1 MKINKNKRRIM
12 RIFIIAILLWCSPCL
27 YAQDRPTFE
36 QAWQAAQNGEPNG
49 YFLLG
54 FFYYQGEGIT
64 QNFTEAIKWFKKAA
78 NNGLSNSYGFLG
90 ACYITQ
96 KNYVEAIN
104 WFKKAI
110 NNGDCCYADLGAC
123 YLQLGKFT
131 EAIPW
136 LKKGID
142 DKRPEYYVSLG
153 QCYYFLQNYTEAIPW
168 LKKAA
173 DKGITDSYFTLGLSF
188 YFLKNY
194 TEAIIWLEK
203 AANNGVSQA
212 YAYLGQTY
220 YEQQNYAEAFK
231 WYQKAALNGETSA
244 FAWMGI
250 MYYWGYGTARDY
262 SKSFMWFK
270 KAAQLVNP
278 LADHWLGQLYIKGL
292 GTTQNDYEA
301 FKCFK
306 RATDGGEIH
315 SLNWLGELY
324 YEGRGTEKDY
334 KKAFE
339 CFQNAANNGIELAYA
354 WLGKMYYAGE
364 GVTQNYSEAYKWTK
378 KAVDKGIKDAY
389 FLMGILLYQGQG
401 TQQNYNQAFKWLKMA
416 ADNGDIKAFGPL
428 GSIYLQGNGV
438 EANPREAFKWTKKSV
453 ESGDISSYTGLGIM
467 YYNGIGTERNAKE
480 AFNSFEKTSSKGD
493 PVASGWLGYM
503 YLNGIGTQ
511 VNKELAFKLTKFAA
525 EKDIPMAIYGIG
537 YMYEFGLGT
546 TINTKEAIK
555 WYQKSYE
562 KGDTQALS
570 SLSLAHYKENN
581 YVEAKKWAEIAIT
594 KDKDAF
600 VGYRILAL
608 LNMYGFGVPQNKS
621 KAFEFIAKAIDEAKQ
636 KGGPMPNTLDVEGE
650 LYLANND
657 ISKAREIY
665 NAILKETPDFYART
679 ETKLSKFMK
688 EHKGDDVDI
697 NIPIANNMSNLTFA
711 VIISNEKYQM
721 EKPVQYAEND
731 GKIFTE
737 YCKKA
742 LGLPEKN
749 VHFITN
755 ATLNNIKHEI
765 KWLQDV
771 IAVYNG
777 DAKVIFYYAGHG
789 IPDEQNKSAYLL
801 PIDGYGSDVTTG
813 YALEDL
819 YKALGCLPS
828 KAVTVF
834 LDACFS
840 GAKRDGDMLA
850 SARGVAIKVKQNNPT
865 GNMVVFTAAQGDE
878 TAYPYKEEGHG
889 LFTYYLLKKL
899 QETKG
904 DVTLGELGD
913 YIKTQVE
920 RQSIVTNGK
929 LQSPAILSAS
939 SIGNSWKEWK
949 LNK

>member
-1 MKINKNKRRIM
+1 MKININKRRIM

-54 FFYYQGEGIT
+54 FFYYQGEGVT
-64 QNFTEAIKWFKKAA
+64 QNFTESIKWFKKAA
-78 NNGLSNSYGFLG
+78 NNGLCNSYGFLG

-110 NNGDCCYADLGAC
+110 DNGDCCYADLGAC

-194 TEAIIWLEK
+194 TEAIIWFEK

-212 YAYLGQTY
+212 YAYLGQAY

-231 WYQKAALNGETSA
+231 W
-244 FAWMGI
+244 I
-250 MYYWGYGTARDY
+250 
-262 SKSFMWFK
+262 
-270 KAAQLVNP
+270 
-278 LADHWLGQLYIKGL
+278 
-292 GTTQNDYEA
+292 
-301 FKCFK
+301 
-306 RATDGGEIH
+306 
-315 SLNWLGELY
+315 
-324 YEGRGTEKDY
+324 
-334 KKAFE
+334 
-339 CFQNAANNGIELAYA
+339 
-354 WLGKMYYAGE
+354 
-364 GVTQNYSEAYKWTK
+364 K
-378 KAVDKGIKDAY
+378 KAVDVKDPFSYGTLGDMYYYGLGTAVNQNEAFRLAKIGSEHEDASAMVLLAKIYGEGKGAPKNVAES
-389 FLMGILLYQGQG
+389 
-401 TQQNYNQAFKWLKMA
+401 FKWEKKA
-416 ADNGDIKAFGPL
+416 AEKEFIGAFL
-428 GSIYLQGNGV
+428 
-438 EANPREAFKWTKKSV
+438 
-453 ESGDISSYTGLGIM
+453 GLGIM
-467 YYNGIGTERNAKE
+467 YEEGIGTHK
-480 AFNSFEKTSSKGD
+480 
-493 PVASGWLGYM
+493 
-503 YLNGIGTQ
+503 
-511 VNKELAFKLTKFAA
+511 
-525 EKDIPMAIYGIG
+525 
-537 YMYEFGLGT
+537 
-546 TINTKEAIK
+546 NTEEAIN
-555 WYQKSYE
+555 WYKKAFDKGVSNAPMFLCTTYYSQKDY
-562 KGDTQALS
+562 A
-570 SLSLAHYKENN
+570 
-581 YVEAKKWAEIAIT
+581 EAKKWAELTINQ
-594 KDKDAF
+594 KEFAF

-608 LNMYGFGVPQNKS
+608 LNIYGLGVPQNKD
-621 KAFEFIAKAIDEAKQ
+621 KAFELIAKALDGAKQ
-636 KGGPMPNTLDVEGE
+636 KGGSMPNTLDAEGE
-650 LYLANND
+650 VYLADNN
-657 ISKAREIY
+657 INKARGIY
-665 NAILKETPDFYART
+665 NAILKETPDFYAKN

-688 EHKGDDVDI
+688 EHKGSDVDFD
-697 NIPIANNMSNLTFA
+697 IPMANNISNNTFA
-711 VIISNEKYQM
+711 VVISNEKYQM
-721 EKPVQYAEND
+721 EKAVQYAEND
-731 GKIFTE
+731 GKTFAD
-737 YCKKA
+737 YCKKT

-749 VHFITN
+749 VHFVTN

-771 IAVYNG
+771 ITVYNG
-777 DAKVIFYYAGHG
+777 DAKIIFYYAGHG

-819 YKALGCLPS
+819 YKALGSLPS
-828 KAVTVF
+828 KSVTVF

-840 GAKRDGDMLA
+840 GAKRDGEMLA
-850 SARGVAIKVKQNNPT
+850 SARGVAIKVKQATPV
-865 GNMVVFTAAQGDE
+865 GNIVVFSAAQGDE
-878 TAYPYKEEGHG
+878 TAYPYKEEEHG

-920 RQSIVTNGK
+920 RQSIVINGK
-929 LQSPAILSAS
+929 LQSP
-939 SIGNSWKEWK
+939 SIVSTATIANSWKKWTLK
-949 LNK
+949 

>member
-1 MKINKNKRRIM
+1 M
-12 RIFIIAILLWCSPCL
+12 RSLIVIILLLMSPCL
-27 YAQDRPTFE
+27 HAQNQPTFE
-36 QAWQAAQNGEPNG
+36 QALYDAQNGDPDAI
-49 YFLLG
+49 FWLG
-54 FFYYQGEGIT
+54 TSYMNGEGVT
-64 QNFTEAIKWFKKAA
+64 
-78 NNGLSNSYGFLG
+78 
-90 ACYITQ
+90 C
-96 KNYVEAIN
+96 
-104 WFKKAI
+104 
-110 NNGDCCYADLGAC
+110 
-123 YLQLGKFT
+123 
-131 EAIPW
+131 
-136 LKKGID
+136 
-142 DKRPEYYVSLG
+142 
-153 QCYYFLQNYTEAIPW
+153 NYTEAIKW

-173 DKGITDSYFTLGLSF
+173 DNKMPLAYYQLGNCYYRLENYQEAIVWYKKAIEDMYFYSNRTLSNTTSCLLGSC
-188 YFLKNY
+188 YYQLKNY
-194 TEAIIWLEK
+194 QEAIIWLKKAIENGDTDSYFWLGRCYSVQQNYQEAIIWYKKAVENGDTNLYGYLGECYFQQQNYQEAITWLKK
-203 AANNGVSQA
+203 AAANGDMRACGYIGTSYMNLKNYREA
-212 YAYLGQTY
+212 IWWLKKALDNGDTHAYLGLGKCY
-220 YEQQNYAEAFK
+220 FEQQNY
-231 WYQKAALNGETSA
+231 Q
-244 FAWMGI
+244 
-250 MYYWGYGTARDY
+250 
-262 SKSFMWFK
+262 
-270 KAAQLVNP
+270 
-278 LADHWLGQLYIKGL
+278 
-292 GTTQNDYEA
+292 
-301 FKCFK
+301 
-306 RATDGGEIH
+306 
-315 SLNWLGELY
+315 
-324 YEGRGTEKDY
+324 
-334 KKAFE
+334 
-339 CFQNAANNGIELAYA
+339 
-354 WLGKMYYAGE
+354 
-364 GVTQNYSEAYKWTK
+364 EAYKW
-378 KAVDKGIKDAY
+378 IKIAAEKDDANAY
-389 FLMGILLYQGQG
+389 
-401 TQQNYNQAFKWLKMA
+401 
-416 ADNGDIKAFGPL
+416 GPL
-428 GSIYLQGNGV
+428 GSLYLQGNGV
-438 EANPREAFKWTKKSV
+438 ESNPGEAFKWTKKAV

-480 AFNSFEKTSSKGD
+480 AFNCFEKTSSKGD

-511 VNKELAFKLTKFAA
+511 ANKELAFKLTKFAA
-525 EKDIPMAIYGIG
+525 EKDIPMSIYSIG
-537 YMYEFGLGT
+537 SLYEYGFGT

-555 WYQKSYE
+555 WYQKAYE
-562 KGDTQALS
+562 KGATQVS
-570 SLSLAHYKENN
+570 SNLCLANYKENN

-621 KAFEFIAKAIDEAKQ
+621 KAFEFIAKAIDGAKQ
-636 KGGPMPNTLDVEGE
+636 TGEPMPNTLDAEGE
-650 LYLANND
+650 LFLADNN

-665 NAILKETPDFYART
+665 NAILKDTPDFYAQT

-737 YCKKA
+737 YCKKT

-819 YKALGCLPS
+819 YKALGNLPS
-828 KAVTVF
+828 KSVTVF

-865 GNMVVFTAAQGDE
+865 GNIVVFTAAQGDE

-913 YIKTQVE
+913 YVKTQVE

-929 LQSPAILSAS
+929 LQSPAILSAN

>member
-1 MKINKNKRRIM
+1 M
-12 RIFIIAILLWCSPCL
+12 L
-27 YAQDRPTFE
+27 YNT
-36 QAWQAAQNGEPNG
+36 
-49 YFLLG
+49 
-54 FFYYQGEGIT
+54 
-64 QNFTEAIKWFKKAA
+64 
-78 NNGLSNSYGFLG
+78 
-90 ACYITQ
+90 

-142 DKRPEYYVSLG
+142 DKKPEYYVSLG

-194 TEAIIWLEK
+194 TEAIIWFEK

-220 YEQQNYAEAFK
+220 YEQQNY
-231 WYQKAALNGETSA
+231 
-244 FAWMGI
+244 
-250 MYYWGYGTARDY
+250 
-262 SKSFMWFK
+262 
-270 KAAQLVNP
+270 
-278 LADHWLGQLYIKGL
+278 
-292 GTTQNDYEA
+292 
-301 FKCFK
+301 
-306 RATDGGEIH
+306 
-315 SLNWLGELY
+315 
-324 YEGRGTEKDY
+324 
-334 KKAFE
+334 
-339 CFQNAANNGIELAYA
+339 
-354 WLGKMYYAGE
+354 
-364 GVTQNYSEAYKWTK
+364 SEAYKCAK
-378 KAVDKGIKDAY
+378 IAVDNGIESAS
-389 FLMGILLYQGQG
+389 FLMGIMLYYGHG
-401 TQQNYNQAFKWLKMA
+401 VQQDYNQAFKWLKMA
-416 ADNGDIKAFGPL
+416 AGYGAYNAYDILASMYTFG
-428 GSIYLQGNGV
+428 QGTTQ
-438 EANPREAFKWTKKSV
+438 NPTEAFKCAKIAADNGIITSYFKVGTMYNNGEGVEQNDQEAYKWIKKAA
-453 ESGDISSYTGLGIM
+453 EAKDPYSYGALGIM
-467 YYNGIGTERNAKE
+467 YYQGIGTAIDLKE
-480 AFNSFEKTSSKGD
+480 AYRIAKIGAEYEDPKAMALLARMYREGKGVSKSIIDSFEWQKK
-493 PVASGWLGYM
+493 
-503 YLNGIGTQ
+503 
-511 VNKELAFKLTKFAA
+511 AA
-525 EKDIPMAIYGIG
+525 EKGFVSSFIWLGV
-537 YMYEFGLGT
+537 MYEDGLGT
-546 TINTKEAIK
+546 SKDVNEAIT
-555 WYQKSYE
+555 WYKKANDNDVPNAPMMLCQAYY
-562 KGDTQALS
+562 TQ
-570 SLSLAHYKENN
+570 ED
-581 YVEAKKWAEIAIT
+581 YVEAKKWA
-594 KDKDAF
+594 DKTINQKEYAL

-608 LNMYGFGVPQNKS
+608 LNMYGLGIPQNKN
-621 KAFEFIAKAIDEAKQ
+621 KAFELIAKAIDEAKQ
-636 KGGPMPNTLDVEGE
+636 KGVPMPNTLDAEGE
-650 LYLANND
+650 LYLADNN

-665 NAILKETPDFYART
+665 NAISKDTPDFYT
-679 ETKLSKFMK
+679 QKETKLSKFMK
-688 EHKGDDVDI
+688 EHKGGDVDFD
-697 NIPIANNMSNLTFA
+697 IPIADNVSNHTFA

-721 EKPVQYAEND
+721 EKSVQYAEND
-731 GKIFTE
+731 GKMFTE
-737 YCKKA
+737 YCKKT

-771 IAVYNG
+771 IAVYKG
-777 DAKVIFYYAGHG
+777 EAKAIFYYAGHG

-819 YKALGCLPS
+819 YKALGSLPS
-828 KAVTVF
+828 KSVTVF

-850 SARGVAIKVKQNNPT
+850 SARGVAIKVKQYNPT

-929 LQSPAILSAS
+929 LQSPSILPAS
-939 SIGNSWKEWK
+939 SIGNGWKEWK

>member
-1 MKINKNKRRIM
+1 M
-12 RIFIIAILLWCSPCL
+12 RHFIIAIFLLLSPCL
-27 YAQDRPTFE
+27 HAQNQPTFE
-36 QAWQAAQNGEPNG
+36 QALYDAQNGDSSAYG
-49 YFLLG
+49 WVGL
-54 FFYYQGEGIT
+54 FYYEGKSVAR
-64 QNFTEAIKWFKKAA
+64 NYSEAIKWLKKAAENGDSRCYAYLGSSYFELQNYQEAVTWLKKAVNNGDTRVYVGLGASYIQLKQYSEAISWLKKATDYDDNQAYFLLSQCYYAQFDYEKAIIWAKKAA
-78 NNGLSNSYGFLG
+78 NNGETRAYIALG
-90 ACYITQ
+90 ASYMQ
-96 KNYVEAIN
+96 LKQYSEAM
-104 WFKKAI
+104 
-110 NNGDCCYADLGAC
+110 
-123 YLQLGKFT
+123 
-131 EAIPW
+131 
-136 LKKGID
+136 
-142 DKRPEYYVSLG
+142 
-153 QCYYFLQNYTEAIPW
+153 PW
-168 LKKAA
+168 LKKAVDNNDIQA
-173 DKGITDSYFTLGLSF
+173 FYWLGIY
-188 YFLKNY
+188 YIIQKND
-194 TEAIIWLEK
+194 
-203 AANNGVSQA
+203 Q
-212 YAYLGQTY
+212 
-220 YEQQNYAEAFK
+220 EAFK
-231 WYQKAALNGETSA
+231 W
-244 FAWMGI
+244 I
-250 MYYWGYGTARDY
+250 
-262 SKSFMWFK
+262 K
-270 KAAQLVNP
+270 KAAEKGDVNSC
-278 LADHWLGQLYIKGL
+278 LELGSCYDFGIGVEK
-292 GTTQNDYEA
+292 NIYEA
-301 FKCFK
+301 
-306 RATDGGEIH
+306 I
-315 SLNWLGELY
+315 NW
-324 YEGRGTEKDY
+324 Y
-334 KKAFE
+334 KKANE
-339 CFQNAANNGIELAYA
+339 
-354 WLGKMYYAGE
+354 
-364 GVTQNYSEAYKWTK
+364 
-378 KAVDKGIKDAY
+378 KG
-389 FLMGILLYQGQG
+389 
-401 TQQNYNQAFKWLKMA
+401 N
-416 ADNGDIKAFGPL
+416 
-428 GSIYLQGNGV
+428 
-438 EANPREAFKWTKKSV
+438 E
-453 ESGDISSYTGLGIM
+453 
-467 YYNGIGTERNAKE
+467 
-480 AFNSFEKTSSKGD
+480 
-493 PVASGWLGYM
+493 
-503 YLNGIGTQ
+503 
-511 VNKELAFKLTKFAA
+511 FAA
-525 EKDIPMAIYGIG
+525 
-537 YMYEFGLGT
+537 
-546 TINTKEAIK
+546 
-555 WYQKSYE
+555 
-562 KGDTQALS
+562 S
-570 SLSLAHYKENN
+570 SLCSAYYKLGN
-581 YVEAKKWAEIAIT
+581 YTETKKWAEIAIT
-594 KDKDAF
+594 QKEGNF
-600 VGYRILAL
+600 VGHRILAL
-608 LNMYGFGVPQNKS
+608 LNMYGLGTQQNKD

-636 KGGPMPNTLDVEGE
+636 KGEPMPNTLDAEGE

-665 NAILKETPDFYART
+665 NTILKETPDFYAQI

-850 SARGVAIKVKQNNPT
+850 SARGVAIKVKQNYPT

>member
-1 MKINKNKRRIM
+1 M
-12 RIFIIAILLWCSPCL
+12 RHFIIAIFLLLSPCL
-27 YAQDRPTFE
+27 HAQNQPTFE
-36 QAWQAAQNGEPNG
+36 QALYDAQNGDSSAYG
-49 YFLLG
+49 WVG
-54 FFYYQGEGIT
+54 FFYYEGKSVAR
-64 QNFTEAIKWFKKAA
+64 NYSEAIKWLKKAAENGDSRCYAYLGSSYFELQNYQEAVTWLKKAVNNGDTRVYVGLGASYKQLKQYSEAISWLKKATDYDDNQAYFLLSQCYYAQFDYEKAIIWAKKAA
-78 NNGLSNSYGFLG
+78 NNGETRAYIALG
-90 ACYITQ
+90 ASYMQ
-96 KNYVEAIN
+96 LKQYSEAM
-104 WFKKAI
+104 
-110 NNGDCCYADLGAC
+110 
-123 YLQLGKFT
+123 
-131 EAIPW
+131 
-136 LKKGID
+136 
-142 DKRPEYYVSLG
+142 
-153 QCYYFLQNYTEAIPW
+153 PW
-168 LKKAA
+168 LKKAVDNNDIQA
-173 DKGITDSYFTLGLSF
+173 FYWLGIY
-188 YFLKNY
+188 YIIQKND
-194 TEAIIWLEK
+194 
-203 AANNGVSQA
+203 Q
-212 YAYLGQTY
+212 
-220 YEQQNYAEAFK
+220 EAFK
-231 WYQKAALNGETSA
+231 W
-244 FAWMGI
+244 I
-250 MYYWGYGTARDY
+250 
-262 SKSFMWFK
+262 K
-270 KAAQLVNP
+270 KAAEKGDVNSY
-278 LADHWLGQLYIKGL
+278 LELGSCYDFGIGVEK
-292 GTTQNDYEA
+292 NIYEA
-301 FKCFK
+301 
-306 RATDGGEIH
+306 I
-315 SLNWLGELY
+315 NW
-324 YEGRGTEKDY
+324 Y
-334 KKAFE
+334 KKANE
-339 CFQNAANNGIELAYA
+339 KGNELAA
-354 WLGKMYYAGE
+354 
-364 GVTQNYSEAYKWTK
+364 
-378 KAVDKGIKDAY
+378 
-389 FLMGILLYQGQG
+389 
-401 TQQNYNQAFKWLKMA
+401 
-416 ADNGDIKAFGPL
+416 
-428 GSIYLQGNGV
+428 
-438 EANPREAFKWTKKSV
+438 
-453 ESGDISSYTGLGIM
+453 
-467 YYNGIGTERNAKE
+467 
-480 AFNSFEKTSSKGD
+480 
-493 PVASGWLGYM
+493 
-503 YLNGIGTQ
+503 
-511 VNKELAFKLTKFAA
+511 
-525 EKDIPMAIYGIG
+525 
-537 YMYEFGLGT
+537 
-546 TINTKEAIK
+546 
-555 WYQKSYE
+555 
-562 KGDTQALS
+562 S
-570 SLSLAHYKENN
+570 SLCSAYYKLGN
-581 YVEAKKWAEIAIT
+581 YTETKKWAEIAIT
-594 KDKDAF
+594 QKEGNF
-600 VGYRILAL
+600 VGHRILAL
-608 LNMYGFGVPQNKS
+608 LNMYGLGTQQNKD

-636 KGGPMPNTLDVEGE
+636 KGGPMPNTLDAEGE

-665 NAILKETPDFYART
+665 NTILKETPDFYAQT

-850 SARGVAIKVKQNNPT
+850 SARGVAIKVKQNYPT

-899 QETKG
+899 QETKA

>member
-1 MKINKNKRRIM
+1 M
-12 RIFIIAILLWCSPCL
+12 RHFTIAIFLLLSPCL
-27 YAQDRPTFE
+27 HAQNQPTFE
-36 QAWQAAQNGEPNG
+36 QALYDAQNGDSSAYG
-49 YFLLG
+49 WVG
-54 FFYYQGEGIT
+54 FFYYEGKSVAR
-64 QNFTEAIKWFKKAA
+64 NYSEAIKWLKKAAENGDSRCYAYLGSSYFELQNYQEAVTWLKKAVNNGDTRVYVGLGASYKQLKQYSEAISWLKKATDYDDNQAYFLLSQCYYAQFDYEKAIIWAKKAA
-78 NNGLSNSYGFLG
+78 NNGETRAYIALG
-90 ACYITQ
+90 ASYMQ
-96 KNYVEAIN
+96 LKQYSEAM
-104 WFKKAI
+104 
-110 NNGDCCYADLGAC
+110 
-123 YLQLGKFT
+123 
-131 EAIPW
+131 
-136 LKKGID
+136 
-142 DKRPEYYVSLG
+142 
-153 QCYYFLQNYTEAIPW
+153 PW
-168 LKKAA
+168 LKKAVDNNDIQA
-173 DKGITDSYFTLGLSF
+173 FYWLGIY
-188 YFLKNY
+188 YIIQKND
-194 TEAIIWLEK
+194 
-203 AANNGVSQA
+203 Q
-212 YAYLGQTY
+212 
-220 YEQQNYAEAFK
+220 EAFK
-231 WYQKAALNGETSA
+231 W
-244 FAWMGI
+244 I
-250 MYYWGYGTARDY
+250 
-262 SKSFMWFK
+262 K
-270 KAAQLVNP
+270 KAAEKGDVNSY
-278 LADHWLGQLYIKGL
+278 LELGSCYDFGIGVEK
-292 GTTQNDYEA
+292 NIYEA
-301 FKCFK
+301 
-306 RATDGGEIH
+306 I
-315 SLNWLGELY
+315 NW
-324 YEGRGTEKDY
+324 Y
-334 KKAFE
+334 KKANE
-339 CFQNAANNGIELAYA
+339 KGNELAA
-354 WLGKMYYAGE
+354 
-364 GVTQNYSEAYKWTK
+364 
-378 KAVDKGIKDAY
+378 
-389 FLMGILLYQGQG
+389 
-401 TQQNYNQAFKWLKMA
+401 
-416 ADNGDIKAFGPL
+416 
-428 GSIYLQGNGV
+428 
-438 EANPREAFKWTKKSV
+438 
-453 ESGDISSYTGLGIM
+453 
-467 YYNGIGTERNAKE
+467 
-480 AFNSFEKTSSKGD
+480 
-493 PVASGWLGYM
+493 
-503 YLNGIGTQ
+503 
-511 VNKELAFKLTKFAA
+511 
-525 EKDIPMAIYGIG
+525 
-537 YMYEFGLGT
+537 
-546 TINTKEAIK
+546 
-555 WYQKSYE
+555 
-562 KGDTQALS
+562 S
-570 SLSLAHYKENN
+570 SLCSAYYKLGN
-581 YVEAKKWAEIAIT
+581 YTETKKWAEIAIT
-594 KDKDAF
+594 QKEGNF
-600 VGYRILAL
+600 VGHRILAL
-608 LNMYGFGVPQNKS
+608 LNMYGLGTQQNKD

-636 KGGPMPNTLDVEGE
+636 KGGPMPNTLDAEGE

-665 NAILKETPDFYART
+665 NTILKETPDFYAQT

-850 SARGVAIKVKQNNPT
+850 SARGVAIKVKQNYPT

>member
-1 MKINKNKRRIM
+1 M

-54 FFYYQGEGIT
+54 FFYYQGEGVT

-78 NNGLSNSYGFLG
+78 NNGLCNSYGFLG

-110 NNGDCCYADLGAC
+110 DNGDCCYADLGAC

-153 QCYYFLQNYTEAIPW
+153 QCYYFLQNYTESIPW

-194 TEAIIWLEK
+194 TEAIIWFEK

-212 YAYLGQTY
+212 YAYLGQAY
-220 YEQQNYAEAFK
+220 YEQQNYAEA
-231 WYQKAALNGETSA
+231 Y
-244 FAWMGI
+244 
-250 MYYWGYGTARDY
+250 
-262 SKSFMWFK
+262 
-270 KAAQLVNP
+270 
-278 LADHWLGQLYIKGL
+278 
-292 GTTQNDYEA
+292 
-301 FKCFK
+301 KCAK
-306 RATDGGEIH
+306 IAVD
-315 SLNWLGELY
+315 
-324 YEGRGTEKDY
+324 
-334 KKAFE
+334 
-339 CFQNAANNGIELAYA
+339 NGIESA
-354 WLGKMYYAGE
+354 
-364 GVTQNYSEAYKWTK
+364 S
-378 KAVDKGIKDAY
+378 
-389 FLMGILLYQGQG
+389 FLMGIMLYYGHG
-401 TQQNYNQAFKWLKMA
+401 VQQDYNQAFKWLKMA
-416 ADNGDIKAFGPL
+416 AGYGVYNAYDILASMYTFG
-428 GSIYLQGNGV
+428 QGTTQ
-438 EANPREAFKWTKKSV
+438 NPTEAFKCAKIAADNGIITSYFKVGTMYNNGEGVEQNYQEAYKWIKKAA
-453 ESGDISSYTGLGIM
+453 EAKDPYSYGALGIM
-467 YYNGIGTERNAKE
+467 YYQGIGTAIDLKE
-480 AFNSFEKTSSKGD
+480 AYRIAKIGAEYENPEAMELLARMYREGKGVSKSIIDSFEWQKK
-493 PVASGWLGYM
+493 
-503 YLNGIGTQ
+503 
-511 VNKELAFKLTKFAA
+511 AA
-525 EKDIPMAIYGIG
+525 EKGFVSSFIWLGV
-537 YMYEFGLGT
+537 MYEDGLGT
-546 TINTKEAIK
+546 SKDVNEAIT
-555 WYQKSYE
+555 WYKKAYDKNVPDAPMMLCTAYYTQK
-562 KGDTQALS
+562 D
-570 SLSLAHYKENN
+570 
-581 YVEAKKWAEIAIT
+581 YVEAKKWA
-594 KDKDAF
+594 DKTINQKEFAF

-608 LNMYGFGVPQNKS
+608 LNIYGLGVPQNKD
-621 KAFEFIAKAIDEAKQ
+621 KAFELIAKALDGARQ
-636 KGGPMPNTLDVEGE
+636 KGDSMPNTLDVEGE
-650 LYLANND
+650 LYLANNN

-665 NAILKETPDFYART
+665 NDILKETPDFYT
-679 ETKLSKFMK
+679 QKETKLSEFMK
-688 EHKGDDVDI
+688 EHKGGDVDFY
-697 NIPIANNMSNLTFA
+697 IPIADNVSNHTFA
-711 VIISNEKYQM
+711 VVISNEKYQM

-731 GKIFTE
+731 GNTFAE
-737 YCKKA
+737 YCKKT

-765 KWLQDV
+765 KWLEDV
-771 IAVYNG
+771 IAVYHG

-819 YKALGCLPS
+819 YKALGSLPS
-828 KAVTVF
+828 KSVTVF

-850 SARGVAIKVKQNNPT
+850 SARGVAIKVKQATPV
-865 GNMVVFTAAQGDE
+865 GNIVVFSAAQGDE
-878 TAYPYKEEGHG
+878 TAYPYKEEEHG

-904 DVTLGELGD
+904 NVTLGELSD

-920 RQSIVTNGK
+920 RQSIVINGK
-929 LQSPAILSAS
+929 LQSPSFVSTATIA
-939 SIGNSWKEWK
+939 NSWKKWTLK
-949 LNK
+949 

>member
-1 MKINKNKRRIM
+1 MKININKRRIM

-54 FFYYQGEGIT
+54 FFYYQGEGVT

-78 NNGLSNSYGFLG
+78 NNGLCNSYGFLG

-110 NNGDCCYADLGAC
+110 DNGDCCYADLGAC

-188 YFLKNY
+188 YFLKKY
-194 TEAIIWLEK
+194 TEAIIWFEK

-212 YAYLGQTY
+212 YAYLGQAY

-231 WYQKAALNGETSA
+231 W
-244 FAWMGI
+244 I
-250 MYYWGYGTARDY
+250 
-262 SKSFMWFK
+262 
-270 KAAQLVNP
+270 
-278 LADHWLGQLYIKGL
+278 
-292 GTTQNDYEA
+292 
-301 FKCFK
+301 
-306 RATDGGEIH
+306 
-315 SLNWLGELY
+315 
-324 YEGRGTEKDY
+324 
-334 KKAFE
+334 
-339 CFQNAANNGIELAYA
+339 
-354 WLGKMYYAGE
+354 
-364 GVTQNYSEAYKWTK
+364 K
-378 KAVDKGIKDAY
+378 KAVDVKDPFSYGTLGDMYYYGLGTAVNQNEAFRLAKIGSEHEDASAMVLLAKIYGEGKGAPKNVAES
-389 FLMGILLYQGQG
+389 
-401 TQQNYNQAFKWLKMA
+401 FKWEKKA
-416 ADNGDIKAFGPL
+416 AEKEFIGAFL
-428 GSIYLQGNGV
+428 
-438 EANPREAFKWTKKSV
+438 
-453 ESGDISSYTGLGIM
+453 GLGIM
-467 YYNGIGTERNAKE
+467 YEEGIGTHK
-480 AFNSFEKTSSKGD
+480 
-493 PVASGWLGYM
+493 
-503 YLNGIGTQ
+503 
-511 VNKELAFKLTKFAA
+511 
-525 EKDIPMAIYGIG
+525 
-537 YMYEFGLGT
+537 
-546 TINTKEAIK
+546 NTEEAIN
-555 WYQKSYE
+555 WYKKAFDKGVSNAPMFLCTTYYSQKDY
-562 KGDTQALS
+562 A
-570 SLSLAHYKENN
+570 
-581 YVEAKKWAEIAIT
+581 EAKKWAELTINQ
-594 KDKDAF
+594 KEFAF

-608 LNMYGFGVPQNKS
+608 LNIYGLGVPQNKD
-621 KAFEFIAKAIDEAKQ
+621 KAFELIAKALDGAKQ
-636 KGGPMPNTLDVEGE
+636 KGGSMPNTLDAEGE
-650 LYLANND
+650 VYLADNN
-657 ISKAREIY
+657 INKARGIY
-665 NAILKETPDFYART
+665 NAILKETPDFYAKN

-688 EHKGDDVDI
+688 EHKGSDVDFD
-697 NIPIANNMSNLTFA
+697 IPMANNISNNTFA
-711 VIISNEKYQM
+711 VVISNEKYQM
-721 EKPVQYAEND
+721 EKAVQYAEND
-731 GKIFTE
+731 GKTFAD
-737 YCKKA
+737 YCKKT

-749 VHFITN
+749 VHFVTN

-771 IAVYNG
+771 ITVYNG
-777 DAKVIFYYAGHG
+777 DAKIIFYYAGHG

-819 YKALGCLPS
+819 YKALGSLPS
-828 KAVTVF
+828 KSVTVF

-840 GAKRDGDMLA
+840 GAKRDGEMLA
-850 SARGVAIKVKQNNPT
+850 SARGVAIKVKQATPV
-865 GNMVVFTAAQGDE
+865 GNIVVFSAAQGDE
-878 TAYPYKEEGHG
+878 TAYPYKEEEHG

-920 RQSIVTNGK
+920 RQSIVINGK
-929 LQSPAILSAS
+929 LQSP
-939 SIGNSWKEWK
+939 SIVSTATIANSWKKWTLK
-949 LNK
+949 

>member
-1 MKINKNKRRIM
+1 M
-12 RIFIIAILLWCSPCL
+12 RNFIIAILLLTSSCL
-27 YAQDRPTFE
+27 YAQNQPTFE
-36 QAWQAAQNGEPNG
+36 QAWQAAQKGDPNG

-54 FFYYQGEGIT
+54 FFYYQGEGVT

-142 DKRPEYYVSLG
+142 DKKPEYYVSLG

-194 TEAIIWLEK
+194 TEAIIWFEK

-220 YEQQNYAEAFK
+220 YEQQNY
-231 WYQKAALNGETSA
+231 
-244 FAWMGI
+244 
-250 MYYWGYGTARDY
+250 
-262 SKSFMWFK
+262 
-270 KAAQLVNP
+270 
-278 LADHWLGQLYIKGL
+278 
-292 GTTQNDYEA
+292 
-301 FKCFK
+301 
-306 RATDGGEIH
+306 
-315 SLNWLGELY
+315 
-324 YEGRGTEKDY
+324 
-334 KKAFE
+334 
-339 CFQNAANNGIELAYA
+339 
-354 WLGKMYYAGE
+354 
-364 GVTQNYSEAYKWTK
+364 SEAYKCAK
-378 KAVDKGIKDAY
+378 IAVDNGIESAS
-389 FLMGILLYQGQG
+389 FLMGIMLYYGHG
-401 TQQNYNQAFKWLKMA
+401 VQQDYNQAFKWLKMA
-416 ADNGDIKAFGPL
+416 AGYGAYNAYDILASMYTFG
-428 GSIYLQGNGV
+428 QGT
-438 EANPREAFKWTKKSV
+438 AQNPTEAFKCAKIAADNGIITSYFKVGTMYNNGEGVEQNYQEAYKWIKKAA
-453 ESGDISSYTGLGIM
+453 DAKDPYSYGVLGIM
-467 YYNGIGTERNAKE
+467 YYQGIGTAIDLKEAYRIAKIGADYENSEAMALLAQMYGEGKGVPKSVIDSFEWQKKAAEKGYTSAYLGLGVMYEEGIGTFKNAKE
-480 AFNSFEKTSSKGD
+480 AINWYKK
-493 PVASGWLGYM
+493 A
-503 YLNGIGTQ
+503 
-511 VNKELAFKLTKFAA
+511 NKEGNTRASSYLCSAYYKL
-525 EKDIPMAIYGIG
+525 
-537 YMYEFGLGT
+537 
-546 TINTKEAIK
+546 
-555 WYQKSYE
+555 
-562 KGDTQALS
+562 
-570 SLSLAHYKENN
+570 EN
-581 YVEAKKWAEIAIT
+581 YTEAKKWAEIAIT

-608 LNMYGFGVPQNKS
+608 LNMYGFGVPQNKN
-621 KAFEFIAKAIDEAKQ
+621 KAFEFIAKAIDGAKQ
-636 KGGPMPNTLDVEGE
+636 TGEPMPNTLDAEGE
-650 LYLANND
+650 LYLADNN

-665 NAILKETPDFYART
+665 NAISKETPDFYT
-679 ETKLSKFMK
+679 QKETKLSKFMK
-688 EHKGDDVDI
+688 EHKGGDVDFD
-697 NIPIANNMSNLTFA
+697 IPIADNVSNHTFA

-721 EKPVQYAEND
+721 EKSVQYAEND
-731 GKIFTE
+731 GKAFTE
-737 YCKKA
+737 YCKKT

-749 VHFITN
+749 VRFITN

-771 IAVYNG
+771 IAVYKG
-777 DAKVIFYYAGHG
+777 EAKAIFYYAGHG

-819 YKALGCLPS
+819 YKALGSLPS
-828 KAVTVF
+828 KSVTVF

>member
-1 MKINKNKRRIM
+1 M

-54 FFYYQGEGIT
+54 FFYYQGEGVT

-78 NNGLSNSYGFLG
+78 NNGLCNSYGFLG

-110 NNGDCCYADLGAC
+110 DNGDCCYADLGAC

-194 TEAIIWLEK
+194 TEAIIWFEK

-212 YAYLGQTY
+212 YAYLGQAY
-220 YEQQNYAEAFK
+220 YEQQNYAEA
-231 WYQKAALNGETSA
+231 Y
-244 FAWMGI
+244 
-250 MYYWGYGTARDY
+250 
-262 SKSFMWFK
+262 
-270 KAAQLVNP
+270 
-278 LADHWLGQLYIKGL
+278 
-292 GTTQNDYEA
+292 
-301 FKCFK
+301 KCAK
-306 RATDGGEIH
+306 IAVD
-315 SLNWLGELY
+315 
-324 YEGRGTEKDY
+324 
-334 KKAFE
+334 
-339 CFQNAANNGIELAYA
+339 NGIESA
-354 WLGKMYYAGE
+354 
-364 GVTQNYSEAYKWTK
+364 S
-378 KAVDKGIKDAY
+378 
-389 FLMGILLYQGQG
+389 FLMGIMLYYGHG
-401 TQQNYNQAFKWLKMA
+401 VQQDYNQAFKWLKMA
-416 ADNGDIKAFGPL
+416 AGYGAYNAYDILASMYAFG
-428 GSIYLQGNGV
+428 QGT
-438 EANPREAFKWTKKSV
+438 AQNPTEAFKCAKIAADNGIITSYFKVGTMYSNGEGVEQNDQEAYKWIKKAA
-453 ESGDISSYTGLGIM
+453 EAKDPYSYGALGIM
-467 YYNGIGTERNAKE
+467 YYQGIGTAIDLKE
-480 AFNSFEKTSSKGD
+480 AYRIAKIGAEYEDPKAMALLARMYREGKGVSKSIIDSFEWQKK
-493 PVASGWLGYM
+493 
-503 YLNGIGTQ
+503 
-511 VNKELAFKLTKFAA
+511 AA
-525 EKDIPMAIYGIG
+525 EKGFVSSFIWLGV
-537 YMYEFGLGT
+537 MYEDGLGT
-546 TINTKEAIK
+546 SKDVNEAIT
-555 WYQKSYE
+555 WYKKANDNDVPNAPMMLCQAYY
-562 KGDTQALS
+562 TQ
-570 SLSLAHYKENN
+570 ED
-581 YVEAKKWAEIAIT
+581 YVEAKKWA
-594 KDKDAF
+594 DKTINQKEYAL

-608 LNMYGFGVPQNKS
+608 LNMYGLGIPQNKD
-621 KAFEFIAKAIDEAKQ
+621 KAFELIAKAIDEAKQ
-636 KGGPMPNTLDVEGE
+636 KGVPMPNTLDAEGE
-650 LYLANND
+650 LYLADNN

-665 NAILKETPDFYART
+665 NTISKDTPDFYT
-679 ETKLSKFMK
+679 QKETKLSKFMK
-688 EHKGDDVDI
+688 ENKGGDVDFD
-697 NIPIANNMSNLTFA
+697 IPIADNVSNHTFA

-721 EKPVQYAEND
+721 EKSVQYAEND
-731 GKIFTE
+731 GKMFTE
-737 YCKKA
+737 YCKKT

-771 IAVYNG
+771 IAVYKG
-777 DAKVIFYYAGHG
+777 EAKAIFYYAGHG

-819 YKALGCLPS
+819 YKALGSLPS
-828 KAVTVF
+828 KSVTVF

-929 LQSPAILSAS
+929 LQSPSILPAS
-939 SIGNSWKEWK
+939 SIGNGWKEWK

>member
-1 MKINKNKRRIM
+1 M

-54 FFYYQGEGIT
+54 FFYYQGEGVT

-142 DKRPEYYVSLG
+142 DKKPEYYVSLG

-194 TEAIIWLEK
+194 TEAIIWFEK

-220 YEQQNYAEAFK
+220 YEQQNY
-231 WYQKAALNGETSA
+231 
-244 FAWMGI
+244 
-250 MYYWGYGTARDY
+250 
-262 SKSFMWFK
+262 
-270 KAAQLVNP
+270 
-278 LADHWLGQLYIKGL
+278 
-292 GTTQNDYEA
+292 
-301 FKCFK
+301 
-306 RATDGGEIH
+306 
-315 SLNWLGELY
+315 
-324 YEGRGTEKDY
+324 
-334 KKAFE
+334 
-339 CFQNAANNGIELAYA
+339 
-354 WLGKMYYAGE
+354 
-364 GVTQNYSEAYKWTK
+364 SEAYKCAK
-378 KAVDKGIKDAY
+378 IAVDNGIESAS
-389 FLMGILLYQGQG
+389 FLMGIMLYYGHG
-401 TQQNYNQAFKWLKMA
+401 VQQDYNQAFKWLKMA
-416 ADNGDIKAFGPL
+416 AGYGAYNAYDILASMYTFG
-428 GSIYLQGNGV
+428 QGTTQ
-438 EANPREAFKWTKKSV
+438 NPTEAFKCAKIAADNGIITSYFKVGTMYNNGEGVEQNYQEAYKWIKKAA
-453 ESGDISSYTGLGIM
+453 DAKDPYSYGVLGIM
-467 YYNGIGTERNAKE
+467 YYQGIGTAIDLKEAYRIAKIGAEYENSEAMALLAQMYGEGKGVPKSVIDSFEWQKKAAEKGYTSAYLGLGVMYEEGIGTFKNAKE
-480 AFNSFEKTSSKGD
+480 AINWYKK
-493 PVASGWLGYM
+493 A
-503 YLNGIGTQ
+503 
-511 VNKELAFKLTKFAA
+511 NKEGNTRASSYLCSAYYKL
-525 EKDIPMAIYGIG
+525 
-537 YMYEFGLGT
+537 
-546 TINTKEAIK
+546 
-555 WYQKSYE
+555 
-562 KGDTQALS
+562 
-570 SLSLAHYKENN
+570 EN
-581 YVEAKKWAEIAIT
+581 YTEAKKWAEIAIT

-608 LNMYGFGVPQNKS
+608 LNMYGFGVPQNKN
-621 KAFEFIAKAIDEAKQ
+621 KAFEFIAKAIDGAKQ
-636 KGGPMPNTLDVEGE
+636 TGEPMPNTLDAEGE
-650 LYLANND
+650 LYLADNN

-665 NAILKETPDFYART
+665 NAISKETPDFYT
-679 ETKLSKFMK
+679 QKETKLSKFMK
-688 EHKGDDVDI
+688 EHKGSDVDFD
-697 NIPIANNMSNLTFA
+697 IPMANNISNNTFA
-711 VIISNEKYQM
+711 VVISNEKYQM
-721 EKPVQYAEND
+721 EKAVQYAEND
-731 GKIFTE
+731 GKTFAD
-737 YCKKA
+737 YCRKT

-749 VHFITN
+749 VHFVTN

-771 IAVYNG
+771 ITVYNG
-777 DAKVIFYYAGHG
+777 DAKIIFYYAGHG

-801 PIDGYGSDVTTG
+801 PIDGYGYDVTTG

-819 YKALGCLPS
+819 YKALGSLPS
-828 KAVTVF
+828 QSVTVF

-840 GAKRDGDMLA
+840 GTKRDGEMLA
-850 SARGVAIKVKQNNPT
+850 SARGVAIKVKQATPV
-865 GNMVVFTAAQGDE
+865 GNIVAFSAAQGDE
-878 TAYPYKEEGHG
+878 TAYPYKEEEHG

-904 DVTLGELGD
+904 NVTLGELSD

-920 RQSIVTNGK
+920 RQSIVINGK
-929 LQSPAILSAS
+929 LQSP
-939 SIGNSWKEWK
+939 SIVSTATVANSWKKWTLK
-949 LNK
+949 

>member
-1 MKINKNKRRIM
+1 MEE
-12 RIFIIAILLWCSPCL
+12 L
-27 YAQDRPTFE
+27 Q
-36 QAWQAAQNGEPNG
+36 
-49 YFLLG
+49 
-54 FFYYQGEGIT
+54 
-64 QNFTEAIKWFKKAA
+64 KAA
-78 NNGLSNSYGFLG
+78 EKGDVNSYLELG
-90 ACYITQ
+90 SCYDFGIGVE
-96 KNYVEAIN
+96 KNIYEAIN
-104 WFKKAI
+104 WYKKA
-110 NNGDCCYADLGAC
+110 NEKGNELAASSLCSAYYKLG
-123 YLQLGKFT
+123 
-131 EAIPW
+131 
-136 LKKGID
+136 
-142 DKRPEYYVSLG
+142 
-153 QCYYFLQNYTEAIPW
+153 NYTE
-168 LKKAA
+168 
-173 DKGITDSYFTLGLSF
+173 T
-188 YFLKNY
+188 
-194 TEAIIWLEK
+194 
-203 AANNGVSQA
+203 
-212 YAYLGQTY
+212 
-220 YEQQNYAEAFK
+220 
-231 WYQKAALNGETSA
+231 
-244 FAWMGI
+244 
-250 MYYWGYGTARDY
+250 
-262 SKSFMWFK
+262 
-270 KAAQLVNP
+270 
-278 LADHWLGQLYIKGL
+278 
-292 GTTQNDYEA
+292 
-301 FKCFK
+301 
-306 RATDGGEIH
+306 
-315 SLNWLGELY
+315 
-324 YEGRGTEKDY
+324 
-334 KKAFE
+334 
-339 CFQNAANNGIELAYA
+339 
-354 WLGKMYYAGE
+354 
-364 GVTQNYSEAYKWTK
+364 
-378 KAVDKGIKDAY
+378 
-389 FLMGILLYQGQG
+389 
-401 TQQNYNQAFKWLKMA
+401 
-416 ADNGDIKAFGPL
+416 
-428 GSIYLQGNGV
+428 
-438 EANPREAFKWTKKSV
+438 
-453 ESGDISSYTGLGIM
+453 
-467 YYNGIGTERNAKE
+467 
-480 AFNSFEKTSSKGD
+480 
-493 PVASGWLGYM
+493 
-503 YLNGIGTQ
+503 
-511 VNKELAFKLTKFAA
+511 
-525 EKDIPMAIYGIG
+525 
-537 YMYEFGLGT
+537 
-546 TINTKEAIK
+546 
-555 WYQKSYE
+555 
-562 KGDTQALS
+562 
-570 SLSLAHYKENN
+570 
-581 YVEAKKWAEIAIT
+581 KKWAEIAIT
-594 KDKDAF
+594 QKEGNF
-600 VGYRILAL
+600 VGHRILAL
-608 LNMYGFGVPQNKS
+608 LNMYGLGTQQNKD

-636 KGGPMPNTLDVEGE
+636 KGGPMPNTLDAEGE

-665 NAILKETPDFYART
+665 NTILKETPDFYAQT

-850 SARGVAIKVKQNNPT
+850 SARGVAIKVKQNYPT

>member
-1 MKINKNKRRIM
+1 M

-54 FFYYQGEGIT
+54 FFYYQGEGVT

-142 DKRPEYYVSLG
+142 DKKPEYYVSLG

-194 TEAIIWLEK
+194 TEAIIWFEK

-220 YEQQNYAEAFK
+220 YEQQNY
-231 WYQKAALNGETSA
+231 
-244 FAWMGI
+244 
-250 MYYWGYGTARDY
+250 
-262 SKSFMWFK
+262 
-270 KAAQLVNP
+270 
-278 LADHWLGQLYIKGL
+278 
-292 GTTQNDYEA
+292 
-301 FKCFK
+301 
-306 RATDGGEIH
+306 
-315 SLNWLGELY
+315 
-324 YEGRGTEKDY
+324 
-334 KKAFE
+334 
-339 CFQNAANNGIELAYA
+339 
-354 WLGKMYYAGE
+354 
-364 GVTQNYSEAYKWTK
+364 SEAYKCAK
-378 KAVDKGIKDAY
+378 IAVDNGIESAS
-389 FLMGILLYQGQG
+389 FLMGIMLYYGHG
-401 TQQNYNQAFKWLKMA
+401 VQQDYNQAFKWLKMA
-416 ADNGDIKAFGPL
+416 AGYGAYNAYDILASMYTFG
-428 GSIYLQGNGV
+428 QGTTQ
-438 EANPREAFKWTKKSV
+438 NPTEAFKCAKIAADNGIITSYFKVGTMYNNGEGVEQNYQEAYKWIKKAA
-453 ESGDISSYTGLGIM
+453 DAKDPYSYGVLGIM
-467 YYNGIGTERNAKE
+467 YYQGIGTAIDLKEAYRIAKIGAEYENSEAMALLAQMYGEGKGVPKSVIDSFEWQKKAAEKGYTSAYLGLGVMYEEGIRTFKNAKE
-480 AFNSFEKTSSKGD
+480 AINWYKK
-493 PVASGWLGYM
+493 A
-503 YLNGIGTQ
+503 
-511 VNKELAFKLTKFAA
+511 NKEGNTRASSYLCSAYYKL
-525 EKDIPMAIYGIG
+525 
-537 YMYEFGLGT
+537 
-546 TINTKEAIK
+546 
-555 WYQKSYE
+555 
-562 KGDTQALS
+562 
-570 SLSLAHYKENN
+570 EN
-581 YVEAKKWAEIAIT
+581 YTEAKKWAEIAIT

-608 LNMYGFGVPQNKS
+608 LNMYGFGVPQNKN
-621 KAFEFIAKAIDEAKQ
+621 KAFEFIAKAIDGAKQ
-636 KGGPMPNTLDVEGE
+636 TGEPMPNTLDAEGE
-650 LYLANND
+650 LYLADNN

-665 NAILKETPDFYART
+665 NAISKETPDFYT
-679 ETKLSKFMK
+679 QKETKLSKFMK
-688 EHKGDDVDI
+688 EHKGSDVDFD
-697 NIPIANNMSNLTFA
+697 IPMANNISNNTFA
-711 VIISNEKYQM
+711 VVISNEKYQM
-721 EKPVQYAEND
+721 EKAVQYAEND
-731 GKIFTE
+731 GKTFAD
-737 YCKKA
+737 YCRKT

-749 VHFITN
+749 VHFVTN

-771 IAVYNG
+771 ITVYNG
-777 DAKVIFYYAGHG
+777 DAKIIFYYAGHG

-819 YKALGCLPS
+819 YKALGSLPS
-828 KAVTVF
+828 QSVTVF

-840 GAKRDGDMLA
+840 GTKRDGEMLA
-850 SARGVAIKVKQNNPT
+850 SARGVAIKVKQATPV
-865 GNMVVFTAAQGDE
+865 GNIVAFSAAQGDE
-878 TAYPYKEEGHG
+878 TAYPYKEEEHG

-904 DVTLGELGD
+904 NVTLGELSD

-920 RQSIVTNGK
+920 RQSIVINGK
-929 LQSPAILSAS
+929 LQSP
-939 SIGNSWKEWK
+939 SIVSTATVANSWKKWTLK
-949 LNK
+949 

>member
-1 MKINKNKRRIM
+1 M

-54 FFYYQGEGIT
+54 FFYYQGEGVT

-78 NNGLSNSYGFLG
+78 NNGLCNSYGFLG

-110 NNGDCCYADLGAC
+110 DNGDCCYADLGAC

-194 TEAIIWLEK
+194 TEAIIWFEK

-212 YAYLGQTY
+212 YAYLGQAY
-220 YEQQNYAEAFK
+220 YEQQNYAEA
-231 WYQKAALNGETSA
+231 Y
-244 FAWMGI
+244 
-250 MYYWGYGTARDY
+250 
-262 SKSFMWFK
+262 
-270 KAAQLVNP
+270 
-278 LADHWLGQLYIKGL
+278 
-292 GTTQNDYEA
+292 
-301 FKCFK
+301 KCAK
-306 RATDGGEIH
+306 IAVD
-315 SLNWLGELY
+315 
-324 YEGRGTEKDY
+324 
-334 KKAFE
+334 
-339 CFQNAANNGIELAYA
+339 NGIESA
-354 WLGKMYYAGE
+354 
-364 GVTQNYSEAYKWTK
+364 S
-378 KAVDKGIKDAY
+378 
-389 FLMGILLYQGQG
+389 FLMGIMLYYGHG
-401 TQQNYNQAFKWLKMA
+401 VQQDYNQAFKWLKMA
-416 ADNGDIKAFGPL
+416 AGYGVYNAYDILASMYTFG
-428 GSIYLQGNGV
+428 QGTTQ
-438 EANPREAFKWTKKSV
+438 NPTEAFKCAKIAADNGIITSYFKVGTMYNNGEGVEQNYQEAYKWIKKAA
-453 ESGDISSYTGLGIM
+453 DAKDPYSYGVLGIM
-467 YYNGIGTERNAKE
+467 YYQGIGTAIDLKEAYRIAKIGADYENSEAMALLAQMYGEGKGVPKSVIDSFEWQKKAAEKGYTSAYLGLGVMYEEGIGTFKNAKE
-480 AFNSFEKTSSKGD
+480 AINWYKK
-493 PVASGWLGYM
+493 A
-503 YLNGIGTQ
+503 
-511 VNKELAFKLTKFAA
+511 NKEGNTRASSYLCSAYYKL
-525 EKDIPMAIYGIG
+525 
-537 YMYEFGLGT
+537 
-546 TINTKEAIK
+546 
-555 WYQKSYE
+555 
-562 KGDTQALS
+562 
-570 SLSLAHYKENN
+570 EN
-581 YVEAKKWAEIAIT
+581 YTEAKKWAEIAIT

-608 LNMYGFGVPQNKS
+608 LNMYGFGVPQNKN
-621 KAFEFIAKAIDEAKQ
+621 KAFEFIAKAIDRAKQ
-636 KGGPMPNTLDVEGE
+636 TGEPMPNTLDAEGE
-650 LYLANND
+650 LYLADNN

-665 NAILKETPDFYART
+665 NAISKETPDFYT
-679 ETKLSKFMK
+679 QKETKLSKFMK
-688 EHKGDDVDI
+688 EHKGGDVDFD
-697 NIPIANNMSNLTFA
+697 IPIADNVSNHTFA

-721 EKPVQYAEND
+721 EKSVQYAEND
-731 GKIFTE
+731 GKAFTE
-737 YCKKA
+737 YCKKT

-749 VHFITN
+749 VRFITN

-771 IAVYNG
+771 IAVYKG
-777 DAKVIFYYAGHG
+777 EAKAIFYYAGHG

-819 YKALGCLPS
+819 YKALGSLPS
-828 KAVTVF
+828 KSVTVF

-929 LQSPAILSAS
+929 LQSPSILPAS
-939 SIGNSWKEWK
+939 SIGNGWKEWK